1 MGGRMSIK
9 CRESF
14 KIDKTHVMYSIYNK
28 GKGYFACISVNP
40 QKKTD
45 DYTFYGLSKDG
56 IEKFKVEVKEIKS
69 VEELR
74 NKYFKK

>member
-1 MGGRMSIK
+1 
-9 CRESF
+9 
-14 KIDKTHVMYSIYNK
+14 
-28 GKGYFACISVNP
+28 
-40 QKKTD
+40 
-45 DYTFYGLSKDG
+45 LSKDG